1 MSTSTEKLRKATL
14 KVTPS
19 SRKTAGST
27 SGLLRVNTRSAAAS
41 HSRKSFSLAGD
52 SRLLEKGPAPVTG
65 RGVQVFDESGND
77 VTPRPLC
84 HPDPATTQPRQT
96 KIFAAQDASGASVSD
111 FLSTTFQTTNTS
123 FAGPFTRSVL
133 ESSAMSRS
141 SQSTMESL
149 NDEIED
155 SSAKCSISVS
165 LSDLQVKK
173 EEGKEVMREDMLDDV
188 VERYLTETGTFWL
201 LDMPAVSVSV
211 DAAEAESVKER
222 NRAYIDLCKNRMG
235 NDKYVERGMQTF
247 NGALKTKEL
256 QSEAVSLADAAVMAT
271 TWDMYDTYSSDGGVG
286 EATESA
292 DQSTSPDIILSQSR
306 ESSKTPERTMSVL
319 SSTSMA
325 SSLSSQKET
334 AALFTLSEDKAS
346 PQLLLQSEKFQQDLC
361 VMERVVLQNI
371 FQARLAAYRRLPVMK
386 DPDTL
391 HKPSETLGVEMG
403 AVPPAPAL
411 ELLWSFSCE
420 LTVGQSVS
428 SMAWNKKNP
437 DLLAVGYGQFDL
449 KNQKPGLICCWSLKN
464 PMWPERIFPCQSGV
478 TALDFSASHPGQL
491 AAGMNDGSIAAFSV
505 QSRERTAVLDSSEC
519 PHKHS
524 GPVWQVKWTD
534 QDSGPWGEDKGETLV
549 SVSAD
554 GRISRWILRKGLHCM
569 DLLKLKRIGSKA
581 VRKQGGEKTRRSEA
595 YISRQTAGLCFD
607 FHPRDPNI
615 YLVGTEEGHIHKC
628 SCSNN
633 EQYLET
639 YTSHKGPV
647 YKVTWSPSCPDVF
660 LSCSSD
666 WTIRLWRQDLLTP
679 VLVFT
684 SLHRAV
690 FDVSWSLR
698 WATVFVA
705 VNEDRL
711 EIWDL
716 GANILD
722 PTIVSSTRP
731 GVKLTSLLSATQ
743 TDCVL
748 LGDSNGHVGVCQLND
763 LGAGDSQ
770 VNWKH
775 THNGRQVNSNSTSH
789 CFACI

>member
-1 MSTSTEKLRKATL
+1 MSTGTEKLRKATL

-19 SRKTAGST
+19 SRKMAGST
-27 SGLLRVNTRSAAAS
+27 SGLLRVNTRSTAAS
-41 HSRKSFSLAGD
+41 RSRKSFSLAGD
-52 SRLLEKGPAPVTG
+52 SRLLEKGPVPVTG
-65 RGVQVFDESGND
+65 QGVQVLDENGND

-84 HPDPATTQPRQT
+84 HPDPAAAQPRQT
-96 KIFAAQDASGASVSD
+96 KIFAAQDTSGASVSD
-111 FLSTTFQTTNTS
+111 FLSTTFQTTKTS
-123 FAGPFTRSVL
+123 FAGPFTRSVF

-155 SSAKCSISVS
+155 SSTKCAISVS

-188 VERYLTETGTFWL
+188 VEKYLTETATFWL

-211 DAAEAESVKER
+211 DAAEAESVEER
-222 NRAYIDLCKNRMG
+222 NRAYVGLCKNRMG
-235 NDKYVERGMQTF
+235 NDKYVERGMQTI
-247 NGALKTKEL
+247 NGALKTKEV

-286 EATESA
+286 ETTESA
-292 DQSTSPDIILSQSR
+292 DQSSSPDIILSQSH
-306 ESSKTPERTMSVL
+306 ESSKTAERTMSVL

-325 SSLSSQKET
+325 STSSSQKET
-334 AALFTLSEDKAS
+334 AAVITPSEDKAS
-346 PQLLLQSEKFQQDLC
+346 PQLVLQTEKFQQDLC

-371 FQARLAAYRRLPVMK
+371 FQARLAAYRRLPVLK

-391 HKPSETLGVEMG
+391 HKPSETPGAEMD

-420 LTVGQSVS
+420 LTVGQNVS

-449 KNQKPGLICCWSLKN
+449 KNRKPGLVCCWSLKN
-464 PMWPERIFPCQSGV
+464 PVWPERIFPCQSGV
-478 TALDFSASHPGQL
+478 TALDFSARHPGQI
-491 AAGMNDGSIAAFSV
+491 AVGMSDGSIATFSV
-505 QSRERTAVLDSSEC
+505 PSREGGPVLDSSES

-524 GPVWQVKWTD
+524 GPVWQVKWID
-534 QDSGPWGEDKGETLV
+534 QDRGPWGEEKCETLV

-569 DLLKLKRIGSKA
+569 DLIKLKRIENEA
-581 VRKQGGEKTRRSEA
+581 VRRHGGERQRRSEA
-595 YISRQTAGLCFD
+595 CISRQTAGLCFD
-607 FHPRDPNI
+607 FHPKDSNI

-647 YKVTWSPSCPDVF
+647 YKVTWSPSCSDVF

-679 VLVFT
+679 VLVFN
-684 SLHRAV
+684 SVHRAV
-690 FDVSWSLR
+690 FDLSWSLR
-698 WATVFVA
+698 WATIFAA

-716 GANILD
+716 GASILD
-722 PTIVSSTRP
+722 PTIVSPTRP

-748 LGDSNGHVGVCQLND
+748 LGDSDGHVGVCQLNN
-763 LGAGDSQ
+763 LGAGDPQ
-770 VNWKH
+770 AAALEEIIRTALH
-775 THNGRQVNSNSTSH
+775 SNRN
-789 CFACI
+789 